1 MKRISPLIF
10 PAVCG
15 GMVLSMALVYIA
27 GLANLAYVC
36 YLILFSHPLSLS
48 AIHVWLLI
56 EGIFIIFVE
65 LKFNYSDWPSDHL
78 PQLDSTRFNNLYSEF
93 SSPKF
98 DYKTFLEGWFFGANL
113 ELVRRQDIFEWG
125 ACIFYNTSMHE
136 MDSEQTEKIQMLMD
150 LLEDR
155 MQLKLLDR
163 AANEAPLPKI
173 LLTTDK
179 PKIYTRPMVYYAG
192 IRFADIA
199 GQLAFRNLG
208 FSKTKI
214 GNHGLEMYYKQS
226 NFFSND
232 LPIVIFHGLGIGV
245 CTYVPFVIGLLKEFP
260 NRTIILFEV
269 KAVSM
274 RLDDRHYLPTQF
286 VSDVSFGLEQLAIDQ
301 AVFVGHSIGT
311 CCLRWM
317 DIYAPKY
324 IHSRIFIDPVCFLLW
339 NHHIA
344 YNALYRHPK
353 TVNQAIIKYI
363 AMCEPGIAIFL
374 HRYFSWFQN
383 TYFSNELPQKCVIFL
398 AMDDDIVDAHEVL
411 SYLKDHKDDTRQV
424 VAIEDMLHGQLVF
437 HRKMKLVFDAIQ
449 SF

>member
-1 MKRISPLIF
+1 MMKKIAPYIF
-10 PAVCG
+10 PAVCA

-27 GLANLAYVC
+27 GL
-36 YLILFSHPLSLS
+36 
-48 AIHVWLLI
+48 
-56 EGIFIIFVE
+56 
-65 LKFNYSDWPSDHL
+65 LKFNYTDWPSDHL
-78 PQLDSTRFNNLYSEF
+78 PQLDSIRFNNLYNEF
-93 SSPKF
+93 SNPNF
-98 DYKTFLEGWFFGANL
+98 DYKTFLKGWFFGADL
-113 ELVRRQDIFEWG
+113 DSIRRQDILEWG
-125 ACIFYNTSMHE
+125 ACIFYNTTMHD
-136 MDSEQTEKIQMLMD
+136 MDVEQTEKIQLLMD
-150 LLEDR
+150 LLEER
-155 MQLKLLDR
+155 MQRRLQDR
-163 AANEAPLPKI
+163 APTEISLPKI
-173 LLTTDK
+173 MLTTDK

-208 FSKTKI
+208 FKKTKV
-214 GNHGLEMYYKQS
+214 GNHGLEMFCRQP
-226 NFFSND
+226 NFFSKE

-245 CTYVPFVIGLLKEFP
+245 CTYVPFVAGLIKEFP

-286 VSDVSFGLEQLAIDQ
+286 VADVSYGLEKAFVDK

-317 DIYAPKY
+317 DMYAPKY

-353 TVNQAIIKYI
+353 TANQAIIKYI

-383 TYFSNELPQKCVIFL
+383 TYFTNELPKDCVIFL
-398 AMDDDIVDAHEVL
+398 AMDDDIVDSHDVL
-411 SYLKDHKDDTRQV
+411 TYLKEHNDERRQV
-424 VAIEDMLHGQLVF
+424 FAIDNMLHGQLVF
-437 HRKMKLVFDAIQ
+437 HRKMKLVFDAVR